1 MAVAAWTGRCSGA
14 KARKLLRVRCRQKG
28 RALAPGIDQ
37 EVQQRDEQMAV
48 GLLHGRTSQREFTAA
63 RYRWFGSVV
72 TQCKSS
78 P

>member
-1 MAVAAWTGRCSGA
+1 MAVAAWAGRCSGG
-14 KARKLLRVRCRQKG
+14 KARKLPRVRCRQKG

-48 GLLHGRTSQREFTAA
+48 GLLHGRTSQRDGIHGCERDEMPPSRF
-63 RYRWFGSVV
+63 
-72 TQCKSS
+72 QL